1 MINKTKGRRIC
12 VMCTGR
18 SDWSVKSGT
27 FGRAHTL
34 KPIAF
39 AAPRRPLGGRA
50 VPRRAEGKYYSNSL
64 CTSAIRPPLADAL
77 ISQGL
82 TKHRSALLVSNLEL
96 SATAP
101 RPNLC
106 FSRISVLLF
115 SQKGRE
121 GSATGT
127 MPVILLPL
135 RRWLSDRYPPF
146 WPRFFILLHIGN
158 RYFV

>member
-1 MINKTKGRRIC
+1 
-12 VMCTGR
+12 MCDVHAGR
-18 SDWSVKSGT
+18 SDWWAKSET

-34 KPIAF
+34 KPIRICRSQETTGWPCR
-39 AAPRRPLGGRA
+39 AAPC
-50 VPRRAEGKYYSNSL
+50 RAEGKYYSNSL

-101 RPNLC
+101 RAPNLC
-106 FSRISVLLF
+106 FARISVLLF
-115 SQKGRE
+115 SLKGRE

-146 WPRFFILLHIGN
+146 WRRFFILLHIGN
-158 RYFV
+158 RYFL

>member
-1 MINKTKGRRIC
+1 MCDVHGTIRLIGEKRNDRTRAYVETNRIC
-12 VMCTGR
+12 RSQETTG
-18 SDWSVKSGT
+18 W
-27 FGRAHTL
+27 
-34 KPIAF
+34 PC
-39 AAPRRPLGGRA
+39 
-50 VPRRAEGKYYSNSL
+50 RAEGKYYSNSL

-82 TKHRSALLVSNLEL
+82 TKHRSALLVPNLEL

-121 GSATGT
+121 GPGTGT

-135 RRWLSDRYPPF
+135 RR
-146 WPRFFILLHIGN
+146 
-158 RYFV
+158 